1 MRKVEEGKTKIASQK
16 TVTKLGENCPDCGG
30 ELAIRKGR
38 FGEFVACLNFPKCK
52 YSRNLKNESKNEA
65 EVSVSKAK
73 AKGIGITCPSCKE
86 GEIVERLQN
95 AVNFMVVVLIQNV
108 IL

>member
-1 MRKVEEGKTKIASQK
+1 MRKIEEGKTKIASQK
-16 TVTKLGENCPDCGG
+16 TVTKLGESCPDCGG

-52 YSRNLKNESKNEA
+52 YSRNLKSESKNESENTA
-65 EVSVSKAK
+65 AKAK
-73 AKGIGITCPSCKE
+73 ANGTGITCPSCQK
-86 GEIVERLQN
+86 GEIVERFSKRG
-95 AVNFMVVVLIQNV
+95 NFMVVVLIQNA

>member
-38 FGEFVACLNFPKCK
+38 FGEFVACLNFSKMQI
-52 YSRNLKNESKNEA
+52 LKKF
-65 EVSVSKAK
+65 KK
-73 AKGIGITCPSCKE
+73 
-86 GEIVERLQN
+86 
-95 AVNFMVVVLIQNV
+95 
-108 IL
+108 

>member
-38 FGEFVACLNFPKCK
+38 FGEFVACLNFSKMQI
-52 YSRNLKNESKNEA
+52 LKK
-65 EVSVSKAK
+65 
-73 AKGIGITCPSCKE
+73 
-86 GEIVERLQN
+86 
-95 AVNFMVVVLIQNV
+95 F
-108 IL
+108 